1 MDIIKK
7 MLSELTDTA
16 KNDIYLREIALL
28 MEEIDMLK
36 GKLSIKENLIKNFEK
51 QIQGGKNESNWIF
64 KLHKQER

>member
-1 MDIIKK
+1 MDILKE
-7 MLSELTDTA
+7 MLKSLDGEA
-16 KNDIYLREIALL
+16 KNSIFLREIALL